1 MIPLFTFT
9 SVRQSFLSTS
19 FVPVSTILCGTHTLS
34 HTHTIVCVWVCECVC
49 VTHTHSHTPAPQTT
63 CLIDTF
69 CAQKKF
75 TFVKLFIRS
84 SNQVGTSFCQQP
96 SWYFFLSTTN
106 LVLLSPSSIPCW
118 LYLFWFAQKNIQ
130 KLCFTGIFF
139 GRKNRQTIVLY
150 QTDIVNKYLFF
161 IPFYK
166 SQVIFPFC
174 FFYSNTV
181 FPTSV
186 TPSGHY
192 SVSKKIFFECCTNK
206 SDCSYLYCNV
216 DFIVRLVV
224 FYCESSNLS

>member
-1 MIPLFTFT
+1 MTPLFTFT

-34 HTHTIVCVWVCECVC
+34 HTHTIVCVWVCECAC
-49 VTHTHSHTPAPQTT
+49 VTHTHTLTHTPAPQTT

-75 TFVKLFIRS
+75 TFVKLFY
-84 SNQVGTSFCQQP
+84 QVFKP
-96 SWYFFLSTTN
+96 SWYLFLSTTN

-118 LYLFWFAQKNIQ
+118 LYLFLFAQKIPQNFV
-130 KLCFTGIFF
+130 LLVFF
-139 GRKNRQTIVLY
+139 GRKNRQTSVLY

-161 IPFYK
+161 ILFYK

-192 SVSKKIFFECCTNK
+192 SVSKKIFFKCCTNK

-216 DFIVRLVV
+216 DFIVRSVV
-224 FYCESSNLS
+224 FYCESPNLL

>member
-1 MIPLFTFT
+1 MAL
-9 SVRQSFLSTS
+9 
-19 FVPVSTILCGTHTLS
+19 TLS
-34 HTHTIVCVWVCECVC
+34 HTLTQLCVYGCVS
-49 VTHTHSHTPAPQTT
+49 VLVLHTHTLTHTPAPQTT

-75 TFVKLFIRS
+75 TFVRLFY
-84 SNQVGTSFCQQP
+84 QVFKP
-96 SWYFFLSTTN
+96 SWYPFLSTTT

-118 LYLFWFAQKNIQ
+118 LYLFLFAQKIPQNFV
-130 KLCFTGIFF
+130 LLVFF
-139 GRKNRQTIVLY
+139 GRKNRQTSVLY

-161 IPFYK
+161 ILFYK

-192 SVSKKIFFECCTNK
+192 SVSKKIFFKCCTNK

-216 DFIVRLVV
+216 DFIVRSVV
-224 FYCESSNLS
+224 FYWESSNPL